1 MASSTFCDGALSVR
15 PPNSHLPYWK
25 CSAGYRLKD
34 QSQMPRAL
42 KCSGTSSEYTLT
54 GCEPIPCAHGEV
66 DYTSDRDHPKCE
78 CRSGYAGGGKLV
90 KKNATDSGNAA
101 DHYPACKAVEKA
113 ARDSADETC
122 TPDESTACKIT
133 YSDEACTKD
142 PKGTK
147 IKLNGCDK
155 EKLVFTT
162 CAEGML
168 WVQTYKKSATECKA
182 DAKDRL
188 LSVATENCRN
198 KITYK
203 CDFPAKSTSDPVTT
217 LSRGSKR
224 SPAIV
229 AAAAVVAAAGVVAV
243 LWGSER

>member
-1 MASSTFCDGALSVR
+1 MRVQVRVRGRGQTGEEERDGLWERGGPLPSV
-15 PPNSHLPYWK
+15 
-25 CSAGYRLKD
+25 
-34 QSQMPRAL
+34 QSGR
-42 KCSGTSSEYTLT
+42 E
-54 GCEPIPCAHGEV
+54 
-66 DYTSDRDHPKCE
+66 
-78 CRSGYAGGGKLV
+78 
-90 KKNATDSGNAA
+90 
-101 DHYPACKAVEKA
+101 